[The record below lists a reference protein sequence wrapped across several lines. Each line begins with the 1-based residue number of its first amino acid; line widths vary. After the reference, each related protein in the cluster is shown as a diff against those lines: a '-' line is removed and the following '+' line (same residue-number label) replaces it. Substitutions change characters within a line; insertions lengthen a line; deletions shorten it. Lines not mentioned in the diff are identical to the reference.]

1 MSDMSD
7 DALPT
12 LFVPHGGGPC
22 FFMDWDPPD
31 AWDRM
36 GAWLRGAG
44 GLVGMRPKAVL
55 VVSGHWEER
64 DFTVNAQAAPGLLY
78 DYHGFPEHTYRLEY
92 PAPGS
97 PALAA
102 RVRGLLSAA
111 GLPAAEDHRRGL
123 DHGVFIP
130 FKLIYPQADIPVVQ
144 LSLRAGLDPEEH
156 LAAGRALAPLRRQG
170 VLIVGSGMS
179 FHNMRRFR
187 FAGGGAPDP
196 DSVLFDAWL
205 GEAVARP
212 APERARR
219 LAGWAGAPGG
229 RASHPREEH
238 LIPLHVAA
246 GAAGDDP
253 GRRVFQDNV
262 LGSMQSAYLFGH
274 APRGAG
280 AA

>member
-1 MSDMSD
+1 MKDMSD
-7 DALPT
+7 HALPT

-22 FFMDWDPPD
+22 FFMDWNPPD

-36 GAWLRGAG
+36 GAWLRGAD
-44 GLVGMRPKAVL
+44 GLVGERPKAVL
-55 VVSGHWEER
+55 VVSGHWEEPA
-64 DFTVNAQAAPGLLY
+64 FTVNAQAAPDLLY
-78 DYHGFPEHTYRLEY
+78 DYHGFPEHTYRLTY

-97 PALAA
+97 PGLAA
-102 RVRGLLSAA
+102 EVRDLLSAA
-111 GLPAAEDHRRGL
+111 GLPAGEDHGRGL

-144 LSLRAGLDPEEH
+144 LSLRAGLDPQEH
-156 LAAGRALAPLRRQG
+156 VAAGRALAPLRSRG

-187 FAGGGAPDP
+187 FGGGAPDP

-205 GEAVARP
+205 AEAVALP
-212 APERARR
+212 AQERARA
-219 LAGWAGAPGG
+219 LAGWAQAPGG

-238 LIPLHVAA
+238 LIPLHVVA

-262 LGSMQSAYLFGH
+262 LGSMQSAYMFGQ
-274 APRGAG
+274 